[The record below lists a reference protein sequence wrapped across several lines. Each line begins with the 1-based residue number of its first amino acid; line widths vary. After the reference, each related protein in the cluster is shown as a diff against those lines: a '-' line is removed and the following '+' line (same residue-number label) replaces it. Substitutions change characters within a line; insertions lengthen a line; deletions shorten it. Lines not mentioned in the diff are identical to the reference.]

1 MKKYSPETVDL
12 IREQVEKFVANI
24 SKLTL
29 SLEMDAKID
38 KHVDDMEREL
48 AKDHPD
54 IKVVR
59 DLVVMV
65 TKMINAVRRPTLH

>member
-38 KHVDDMEREL
+38 KHVDDMELEL

-59 DLVVMV
+59 DMV
-65 TKMINAVRRPTLH
+65 EKVTSMINAVRLPKLH

>member
-38 KHVDDMEREL
+38 KHVDDMELEL

-54 IKVVR
+54 IKSVR
-59 DLVVMV
+59 DMV
-65 TKMINAVRRPTLH
+65 EKVTSMINAVRRPPLH